1 MMVARICSNNL
12 IVEEH
17 VMYRLHGFFTQNSMK
32 PLYVLEKL
40 GVEYDYPRVKAWFE
54 RLEARDSTA
63 RARAL
68 VQLDTQAMMSE

>member
-1 MMVARICSNNL
+1 
-12 IVEEH
+12 
-17 VMYRLHGFFTQNSMK
+17 MK

-54 RLEARDSTA
+54 HLEARDSTA